1 MPRRI
6 QMMRARPWRAEHPEA
21 VNVARPGPFG
31 NPFAITPDRSRAEAV
46 TAFDVWLVAGSSTG
60 PLADQREELRRRLP
74 ELRGRDL
81 ACWCPLDG
89 PCHADVLLRIANE
102 ED

>member
-1 MPRRI
+1 MTPRRI
-6 QMMRARPWRAEHPEA
+6 QMTRARPWRAEHPEA
-21 VNVARPGPFG
+21 VIVARPGPFG
-31 NPFAITPDRSRAEAV
+31 NPFKVGNLGIPDAEVAAYRFRLWTESTVEGRA
-46 TAFDVWLVAGSSTG
+46 VA
-60 PLADQREELRRRLP
+60 ARAKH

-89 PCHADVLLRIANE
+89 PCHADVLLRLANE